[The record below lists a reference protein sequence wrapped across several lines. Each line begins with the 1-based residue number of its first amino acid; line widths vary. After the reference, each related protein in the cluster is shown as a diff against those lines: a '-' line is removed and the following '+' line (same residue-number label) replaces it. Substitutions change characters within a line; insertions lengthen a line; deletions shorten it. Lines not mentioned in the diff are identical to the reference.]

1 MHYRKV
7 ISLPYMYTLCTLMP
21 ELIPYLMLML
31 IHSWYEESTPHDH
44 CTHNLNYG
52 PFVSQCDAIGAIM
65 CQRPEFMSMLQTLL
79 GGWITIFVNLG
90 FFRHFETVTNIRTW
104 IKSHKYWRML

>member
-31 IHSWYEESTPHDH
+31 IHTWYEESTPHDH

-65 CQRPEFMSMLQTLL
+65 CQRLEFMSMLQTLL
-79 GGWITIFVNLG
+79 GGRQSRSKTMKLIATSYTNLVYT
-90 FFRHFETVTNIRTW
+90 FHLLMILL
-104 IKSHKYWRML
+104 K